1 MRQAVGYHLQHKII
15 VKNNVIK
22 ITVGNVMYDMYIKHI
37 TFVPVNSVLRG
48 GTISPA
54 FLTSHL
60 FFDMPCIKHP

>member
-1 MRQAVGYHLQHKII
+1 MRQTVGYHLQHKII
-15 VKNNVIK
+15 VKNSIIK
-22 ITVGNVMYDMYIKHI
+22 IMVGNVMYAMYIKNL

-60 FFDMPCIKHP
+60 L